1 MKKQKIYLD
10 VCSYNRPFD
19 DQSQMKIR
27 LETEAKLHIQSS
39 IKEGEHQLVWSY
51 VIDFENDN
59 NSYEE
64 RRASVE
70 KWRNIADEYC
80 PSSANILSSGKDIM
94 KLGVKELDSLHIAC
108 AIESGCDYFITT
120 DRRLLNKPITSV
132 KVRNP
137 IDFVLEMED
146 ADNED

>member
-27 LETEAKLHIQSS
+27 LETEAKLHIQASV
-39 IKEGEHQLVWSY
+39 KEGVYHLVWSY
-51 VIDFENDN
+51 MLDFENAN
-59 NSYEE
+59 NSYED
-64 RRASVE
+64 RSASVE
-70 KWRNIADEYC
+70 KWRSIADEYC
-80 PSSANILSSGKDIM
+80 PSSDNILSLGKDI
-94 KLGVKELDSLHIAC
+94 KRLGAKELDSLHLAC
-108 AIESGCDYFITT
+108 SIESGCDYFITT
-120 DRRLLNKPITSV
+120 DRKLLNKPITSV

-137 IDFVLEMED
+137 IDFVLEMEG